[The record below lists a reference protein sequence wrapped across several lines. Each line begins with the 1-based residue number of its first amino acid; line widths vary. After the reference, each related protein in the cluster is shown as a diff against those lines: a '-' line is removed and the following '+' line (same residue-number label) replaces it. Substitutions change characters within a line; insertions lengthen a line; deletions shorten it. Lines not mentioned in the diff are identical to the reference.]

1 MYLPLDD
8 HVVREESI
16 PTFFL
21 EKECEMCFCVRM
33 GESRCVSFIFLSLA
47 LSWDTADKY
56 DVQNEQNKPAE

>member
-21 EKECEMCFCVRM
+21 EEECEICFCVR
-33 GESRCVSFIFLSLA
+33 
-47 LSWDTADKY
+47 
-56 DVQNEQNKPAE
+56 NERQTTEEKEAGVLDIT